1 MPSRSCQRIRAG
13 ASSHTQPPTQVA
25 AAASENTVGQGV
37 LRVSIDHCTLRSI
50 QRPHEEQGA
59 STQGRP
65 GQEPCPGVLSWR
77 TDYSSLTPGASG
89 HHKASST
96 APTSPFDPKEGSGV
110 ESKEKSP
117 VGPASSSI
125 RPKQR
130 QHKGCTCFHGDVIGE
145 AKEQNRERNTNPS
158 PPSGPA

>member
-1 MPSRSCQRIRAG
+1 M
-13 ASSHTQPPTQVA
+13 
-25 AAASENTVGQGV
+25 
-37 LRVSIDHCTLRSI
+37 SIDHRTLRSI

-117 VGPASSSI
+117 VGPGLGIDSPKAKAAQRLHLFPWRRDWRSKGTKQSEKHKPVTTFRASVI
-125 RPKQR
+125 DGRPEPR
-130 QHKGCTCFHGDVIGE
+130 QEDIGRIKGNQKI
-145 AKEQNRERNTNPS
+145 
-158 PPSGPA
+158 